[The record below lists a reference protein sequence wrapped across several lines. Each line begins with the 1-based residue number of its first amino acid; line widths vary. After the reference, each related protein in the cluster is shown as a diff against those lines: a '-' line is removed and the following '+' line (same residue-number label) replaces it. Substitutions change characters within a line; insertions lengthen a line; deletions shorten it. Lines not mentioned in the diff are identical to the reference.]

1 MQRLAFLLLLLLL
14 VVGGELRADRNLGIV
29 EAARARIGVTMR
41 YVPDYVSLSYPG
53 GDVPEETGVCS
64 DVVVRAL
71 RATGHDLQK
80 LVHEDMRGNFSKYP
94 KTWGAR
100 GPDKSIDHRRVL
112 NLMTYFK
119 RKGMAL
125 EVTKEREDY
134 RPGDLVT
141 CLVAGK
147 LPHIM
152 VVSDKKTRGG
162 IPLVIHNIGAGTREE
177 DALFK
182 FPLTGHYRFFRE

>member
-1 MQRLAFLLLLLLL
+1 MAFLLLLLLL